1 MKKLYSLLMLLTM
14 CVAFIGCSDDND
26 DVTEQTLQVVSSD
39 LNFDVNG
46 GTGTI
51 EFDSALPVT
60 ATSGAEWCTVAVNGN
75 TVNVT
80 VSVNPRMESRS
91 TVVTLTNGA
100 DETQIPIY
108 QEGDIL
114 DTTMTQSNITFDIE
128 GGEVSYRLISN
139 WDIELTGFDES
150 WVTYTLKNGTLTIR
164 AEQLPENMK
173 YRSCNV
179 KLVTGIHTMNYT
191 ITQMNRDI
199 TGTWNCYIN
208 GGATAYGTCLIEA
221 TETAN
226 RYKVTPT
233 GSAYDAPYYITVRG
247 TDVVVN
253 FGQVLG
259 PYPDNPAENIVLCAY
274 DNTHGQ
280 LTWSTDVEYAAPIS
294 FSEDGSQTILRF
306 ADNGTWSGA
315 IVEGYYYS
323 ITSGGTPTGSGI
335 YALINMVWISQ

>member
-1 MKKLYSLLMLLTM
+1 M
-14 CVAFIGCSDDND
+14 
-26 DVTEQTLQVVSSD
+26 
-39 LNFDVNG
+39 
-46 GTGTI
+46 
-51 EFDSALPVT
+51 
-60 ATSGAEWCTVAVNGN
+60 
-75 TVNVT
+75 
-80 VSVNPRMESRS
+80 
-91 TVVTLTNGA
+91 
-100 DETQIPIY
+100 
-108 QEGDIL
+108 
-114 DTTMTQSNITFDIE
+114 
-128 GGEVSYRLISN
+128 
-139 WDIELTGFDES
+139 
-150 WVTYTLKNGTLTIR
+150 
-164 AEQLPENMK
+164 
-173 YRSCNV
+173 
-179 KLVTGIHTMNYT
+179 
-191 ITQMNRDI
+191 
-199 TGTWNCYIN
+199 
-208 GGATAYGTCLIEA
+208 IEA

-323 ITSGGTPTGSGI
+323 ITSGGTPTGSGL